1 MKLNLK
7 KYFNIICNLL
17 IFVLNQGDSLY
28 CWIIRIE
35 MLKQDFFFIRLNL
48 NIHSKSQFFRSIFS
62 IRNCLHINRRI
73 HHYYV
78 LRYEF
83 VATLYR
89 HCSSC
94 CSYNEARW
102 KALCLSKQKA
112 CAEVFIAD
120 ELLSLLSSWLSVR
133 QPSGKRNATKREEC
147 RFALFL
153 SRPQDFSVSGRFT
166 STIGKKRKNKALL

>member
-1 MKLNLK
+1 
-7 KYFNIICNLL
+7 
-17 IFVLNQGDSLY
+17 
-28 CWIIRIE
+28 

-48 NIHSKSQFFRSIFS
+48 IFILNHNFS
-62 IRNCLHINRRI
+62 GRYFTYEIACILIEGYIIIICYDTNLSLLYIVIAHLAAHIM
-73 HHYYV
+73 
-78 LRYEF
+78 
-83 VATLYR
+83 
-89 HCSSC
+89 
-94 CSYNEARW
+94 YNEARW

-166 STIGKKRKNKALL
+166 STIGKKRKIKRYYKDGYSS